1 MAPPRAALTV
11 AVENGTARFQ
21 LKGMLHAHVM
31 HEGLE
36 SFARKRKHPMA
47 GKADKT
53 RTPDG
58 TVHETISSRPTLGV
72 GNLYHG
78 SLRREALERSINR
91 RLAHTLLAIQKVV
104 VNLIDRKRLASMRAQ
119 EGQHRLLLPRAVSS
133 PLVSH
138 RRHLSLSENENHF
151 HYIPYRCVVNRN
163 ISLVARQCS
172 PRMHRLL
179 APSSARQPRLASLVC
194 RAPSRRRCAARP

>member
-1 MAPPRAALTV
+1 MRPSSSEGWPRETLVAETDDASSTSLSRRAVAAI
-11 AVENGTARFQ
+11 F
-21 LKGMLHAHVM
+21 MLHAHVM

-78 SLRREALERSINR
+78 PLRREALERSIDR

-104 VNLIDRKRLASMRAQ
+104 VNLIDRKRLASMLFNSVA
-119 EGQHRLLLPRAVSS
+119 
-133 PLVSH
+133 
-138 RRHLSLSENENHF
+138 
-151 HYIPYRCVVNRN
+151 
-163 ISLVARQCS
+163 VARVDPAGLYRNRTAIKQVHPLQDENWRRKHECGDC
-172 PRMHRLL
+172 R
-179 APSSARQPRLASLVC
+179 RQL
-194 RAPSRRRCAARP
+194 RRRIREGG